1 MTEAIQINT
10 YIIPKCLLLIFT
22 IFPPENKIKNNKKQI
37 TKTTGTPLF
46 CLSELLIPI
55 NYFCFASGCK
65 GNL

>member
-37 TKTTGTPLF
+37 TKTTGTPPILF
-46 CLSELLIPI
+46 IGIVNTYKLLL
-55 NYFCFASGCK
+55 FRFR
-65 GNL
+65 L